1 MQINALM
8 LPLMKVKLGDGF
20 KEIFGSD
27 SGFGKLS
34 IFGASLSVF
43 DPYQTVTNLLS
54 YETFSGSADGKTIGT
69 VVENVNT
76 AMVGYAAAFLMLF
89 FIMDLAMS
97 TIRQAENLSLIRLG
111 YSFIRLV
118 FWYGVCTSSL
128 TIAKYMFSIG
138 DGIVEATRK
147 AVSEGKAP
155 DGLVDGMADA
165 INKAGGGNVVA
176 QFFYCIVCFL
186 ALLAIIGTGIAVIV
200 TVVGR
205 VLRIYA
211 YIAFMPL
218 PIALCASEHTSHIGK
233 RYLRKGIGLGIEAAM
248 MLLLAVIYAQLMKS
262 VTLTMGKG
270 APIANLIGY
279 GISVSLMNSILSA
292 AISGAQGA
300 VNEMIS

>member
-233 RYLRKGIGLGIEAAM
+233 RYLGIGLGIEAAM
-248 MLLLAVIYAQLMKS
+248 MLLLAVIYAQMMKS
-262 VTLTMGKG
+262 VTLVMGKG

>member
-1 MQINALM
+1 MMHSSMLM
-8 LPLMKVKLGDGF
+8 LPLMKIKLGDGF

-27 SGFGKLS
+27 SGFGKIS

-54 YETFSGSADGKTIGT
+54 YKTFSGSNDGKVIGPI
-69 VVENVNT
+69 VENVNS
-76 AMVGYAAAFLMLF
+76 AMVGYAAAFLLLF
-89 FIMDLAMS
+89 FVMDLAMS
-97 TIRQAENLSLIRLG
+97 TIRQAENLSLIHLG
-111 YSFIRLV
+111 YSFIRLI

-128 TIAKYMFSIG
+128 TIAKYMFGIG
-138 DGIVEATRK
+138 DGIVEATKK

-165 INKAGGGNVVA
+165 INKSGNVVV

-218 PIALCASEHTSHIGK
+218 PIALCASEHTSHVGK

-248 MLLLAVIYAQLMKS
+248 MLLLAAIYAQMMKS
-262 VTLTMGKG
+262 VTLVMGKG

>member
-1 MQINALM
+1 MMHNSTLM
-8 LPLMKVKLGDGF
+8 LPLMKVKLGDAF
-20 KEIFGSD
+20 KEIFGGD

-54 YETFSGSADGKTIGT
+54 YETFSGSADGQTIGP
-69 VVENVNT
+69 VVESVNS

-89 FIMDLAMS
+89 FIMDLAMA
-97 TIRQAENLSLIRLG
+97 TIREAENLSLVRLG
-111 YSFIRLV
+111 YSFLRLM

-128 TIAKYMFSIG
+128 SIAKYMFGIG
-138 DGIVEATRK
+138 DGIVDATKEAI
-147 AVSEGKAP
+147 SDGKAP

-165 INKAGGGNVVA
+165 INKGGNVVL

-248 MLLLAVIYAQLMKS
+248 MLLLAAIYAQLMKS